1 MTVGRVNVS
10 IDNRVLR
17 ENEDAV
23 AGEGSCGL
31 RRRRSSRHNGADRIQ
46 ARATAIVY
54 QEKARTAL
62 TQAQDNQATGIDGH
76 GRSLLNEKATSD
88 GRIAFMP
95 GVRQALADAPLQRAV
110 SLATLKKTD
119 VRNASFARLKHAED
133 IRTLAARIKQHT
145 LDHLDRYLE
154 QFVANVERLGGV
166 VHFAETG
173 ADANAIICRIA
184 RDNGSRLCVKA
195 KSMTTEETHL
205 NAALEKIGVQT
216 VETDLGEFIVQIDH
230 DRPSHI
236 VTPIIHKDRFTV
248 ARAMHREL
256 GVPYTEDPTELT
268 QHARTYLRDI
278 FRRADLGVTGVNFA
292 IADTGTICLC
302 TNEGNGRLC
311 TTRPKVHVAL
321 MGIEKV
327 IPKFTDLPVFLKML
341 ARSSTGQPLTVYTSL
356 ITGPRKPHDPDGP
369 EQLHVVILDAGRTG
383 ILSQEEYREVLRCIR
398 CGACLNGCP
407 VYRKIGGHAYQST
420 YPGPIGKLVTPL
432 LKGLEPYADLPQASS
447 LCGVCREVCPV
458 RIDIPEILVKLRRDE
473 VDRKIVGPLHRLAFQ
488 LAAWTFA
495 APWRYRLAQRMMRFF
510 LGLHAADGYTSSLP
524 LKSATRVRDVAVP
537 PGPSFRSRWVAGLKD
552 DV

>member
-1 MTVGRVNVS
+1 M
-10 IDNRVLR
+10 
-17 ENEDAV
+17 
-23 AGEGSCGL
+23 
-31 RRRRSSRHNGADRIQ
+31 
-46 ARATAIVY
+46 
-54 QEKARTAL
+54 
-62 TQAQDNQATGIDGH
+62 
-76 GRSLLNEKATSD
+76 D
-88 GRIAFMP
+88 GRRIDFMP
-95 GVRQALADAPLQRAV
+95 GVRAALADAPLQRAV

-119 VRNASFARLKHAED
+119 VRNASFAKLKNAED
-133 IRTLAARIKQHT
+133 IRTLAGLIKQHT

-154 QFVANVERLGGV
+154 QFVAHFEKLGGV
-166 VHFAETG
+166 VHFAET
-173 ADANAIICRIA
+173 AAEANAIICRIA
-184 RDNGSRLCVKA
+184 QENGSKLCVKA

-268 QHARTYLRDI
+268 QHARVYLRDI

-292 IADTGTICLC
+292 IAETGTICIC

-327 IPKFTDLPVFLKML
+327 IPRFSDLPVFLKML

-356 ITGPRKPHDPDGP
+356 INGPRRAFDRDGP
-369 EQLHVVILDAGRTG
+369 EKLHVVIMDAGRTG
-383 ILSQEEYREVLRCIR
+383 ILEQEEYREVLRCIR

-447 LCGVCREVCPV
+447 LCGVCKEVCPV
-458 RIDIPEILVKLRRDE
+458 RIDIPEILVKLRRDQ
-473 VDRKIVGPLHRLAFQ
+473 VGRGIVSPLHRLAFR
-488 LAAWTFA
+488 LAGWTFA
-495 APWRYRLAQRMMRFF
+495 KPWRYRLAQRFTRFF
-510 LGLHAADGYTSSLP
+510 LNIHATGGYTSTLP
-524 LKSATRVRDVAVP
+524 VKSATKVRDMAVP
-537 PGPSFRSRWVAGLKD
+537 PGPSFRQRWEAGLRD
-552 DV
+552 EAALDSDRSGQ